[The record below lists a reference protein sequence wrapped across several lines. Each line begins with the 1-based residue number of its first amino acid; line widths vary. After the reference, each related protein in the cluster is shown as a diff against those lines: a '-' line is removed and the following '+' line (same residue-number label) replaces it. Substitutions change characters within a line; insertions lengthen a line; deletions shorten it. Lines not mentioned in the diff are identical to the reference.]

1 MRSEVRRK
9 DGRTERR
16 KEDAMTHGRSDATG
30 CCRSSAFCRS
40 VVPSFRPSVLLAPL
54 ALCVLL
60 SAPLAAQEPV
70 DQATIARIRD
80 EGLARSRVGE
90 TFDHLTNVIGPR
102 LTGSPQFK
110 QAVDWTTERLRSYG
124 LSGVHQE
131 SWPFGRGWS
140 LEKLTLEMVEPWYL
154 PLTGFPEAW
163 TPSPR

>member
-1 MRSEVRRK
+1 MRSE
-9 DGRTERR
+9 DGRNDARAQGR
-16 KEDAMTHGRSDATG
+16 KGQSMATD
-30 CCRSSAFCRS
+30 
-40 VVPSFRPSVLLAPL
+40 LASL
-54 ALCVLL
+54 GLRVF
-60 SAPLAAQEPV
+60 SAQEPV

-90 TFDHLTNVIGPR
+90 TFNHLTNVIGPR

-163 TPSPR
+163 TPSTRGELLGTP